1 MTCVIYF
8 HKKKD
13 ITSNELR
20 SNRLHIVYFG
30 NTNCKLKT
38 FKFHSCVVLEFG
50 HFIYSYLLFH
60 FFVYQS
66 SALKTRTCNVVVDI
80 TIIEKWKKLTAM

>member
-1 MTCVIYF
+1 MCYLLPQ
-8 HKKKD
+8 KKD

-60 FFVYQS
+60 FENSYVQCS
-66 SALKTRTCNVVVDI
+66 SRYNNYREVEKINGNV
-80 TIIEKWKKLTAM
+80 KYL